1 MTQSTMM
8 TQYLNQFAAE
18 TPSGVATIGFSGQAL
33 VVQLITFLLAY
44 FLLRKY
50 AFGPILKVLNE
61 RREVIE
67 NGVKLGEDM
76 QKERAV
82 LDKKVNET
90 LNTARRQADDI
101 VSSANNV
108 ARDTQRAAEEKAR
121 VKAENILED
130 AQMRAEQEVVQMRK
144 QLKQEIV
151 VLVSEA
157 TEAIIDEKVDATKD
171 AKLIDRALNMQSSG
185 RSA

>member
-1 MTQSTMM
+1 MNPLVTH
-8 TQYLNQFAAE
+8 FAE
-18 TPSGVATIGFSGQAL
+18 TAPTGVAALGVSGQAL
-33 VVQLITFLLAY
+33 IVQLITFLLAY

-50 AFGPILKVLNE
+50 AFGPILKVLSE

-82 LDKKVNET
+82 LDKKVTET
-90 LNTARRQADDI
+90 LHSARRQADEI
-101 VSSANNV
+101 VTSANAA

-121 VKAENILED
+121 VKAENILLD
-130 AQMRAEQEVVQMRK
+130 AQKSAEQEAVQMRK
-144 QLKQEIV
+144 QLKQE
-151 VLVSEA
+151 LVSLVSDA

-171 AKLIDRALNMQSSG
+171 ANLIDRALKIQSAG
-185 RSA
+185 RAA